1 MTSVPLSRRAQDRTR
16 TYRNEKLPAPN
27 EAGSDFCAIGAAKTG
42 RPGGKSLPGYGRPS
56 FHALIFSADQ
66 QHFYCFIGAL
76 SSILIAG
83 SRESQCD
90 VSG

>member
-1 MTSVPLSRRAQDRTR
+1 MDGYGA
-16 TYRNEKLPAPN
+16 YRKETLPASY

-42 RPGGKSLPGYGRPS
+42 RPGGKSLPGYGRTS

-83 SRESQCD
+83 RLKTQCAFS
-90 VSG
+90 V